1 MDTTEADLSHLTLDQ
16 LMNFRRH
23 LIALLRMVDI
33 LLNMRT
39 LDKS

>member
-1 MDTTEADLSHLTLDQ
+1 MQTTDADLSHLTQEQ
-16 LMNFRRH
+16 LINFRRH